1 VELNSI
7 LRCAVELGASD
18 IHLKSGRPPVL
29 RLEGAL
35 GNLEGANESMPV
47 RCLVADDHPA
57 VLNAVC
63 DYLAEEGIE
72 IVARA
77 RNGRDALAK
86 IESMQP
92 AVAVVDFRMPDL
104 SGVDLAREVTRSS
117 SVTAV
122 VLYTGVG
129 DEALLVEAVDAG
141 ARGFVLK
148 EAPLADLLRAIET
161 VTGGGTYVDSALAG
175 TLVSGRATGKLAT
188 LTERERDVLRLL
200 ADGKNYEQIAQQLF
214 IASETVR
221 THVQKAMRRLDADTR
236 TQAVAT
242 AIRQSLI
249 A

>member
-1 VELNSI
+1 MQI
-7 LRCAVELGASD
+7 
-18 IHLKSGRPPVL
+18 
-29 RLEGAL
+29 
-35 GNLEGANESMPV
+35 

-63 DYLAEEGIE
+63 DYLTEEGIE

-92 AVAVVDFRMPDL
+92 AVAIVDLRMPEL
-104 SGVDLAREVTRSS
+104 SGIDLAREVTRSS
-117 SVTAV
+117 SATAV
-122 VLYTGVG
+122 VLYTGAG
-129 DEALLVEAVDAG
+129 DETLLVEAVDAG

-148 EAPLADLLRAIET
+148 DSPLTDLLRAIET
-161 VTGGGTYVDSALAG
+161 VAGGGTYVDSVLAG
-175 TLVSGRATGKLAT
+175 TLASGRATGKLAE

-200 ADGKNYEQIAQQLF
+200 ADGNNYEQIGQQLF

-221 THVQKAMRRLDADTR
+221 THIQKAMRRLDADTR

-242 AIRQSLI
+242 ALRQKLI